1 MPRQFMFT
9 REDIIAAALA
19 LTREGGAGAV
29 TARALG
35 QRLGTS
41 SKPVF
46 GLFRNMEEVQQE
58 VLIAADALYQRY
70 LETDMAAGKY
80 PPYKASGMAY
90 IRFAR
95 EERELFKLLFMR
107 DRSREKAPPEDGED
121 APIIALI
128 QKNTGMSRETA
139 RLFHLEMWIYVHGI
153 ATMTATAY
161 LAFDEASVSG
171 MLTDA
176 YMSLKQRFLADGS
189 ALEAALTPQE
199 DEE

>member
-1 MPRQFMFT
+1 
-9 REDIIAAALA
+9 
-19 LTREGGAGAV
+19 
-29 TARALG
+29 
-35 QRLGTS
+35 
-41 SKPVF
+41 
-46 GLFRNMEEVQQE
+46 
-58 VLIAADALYQRY
+58 
-70 LETDMAAGKY
+70 MAAGKY

-107 DRSREKAPPEDGED
+107 DRSREKVPPEDGED

-161 LAFDEASVSG
+161 LDFDEASVSG

-176 YMSLKQRFLADGS
+176 YMSLKQLFLADGS

-199 DEE
+199 DEK

>member
-9 REDIIAAALA
+9 QEAIIAAGLALA
-19 LTREGGAGAV
+19 REGGMSAV

-35 QRLGTS
+35 QRLGAS
-41 SKPVF
+41 SKPIF
-46 GLFRNMEEVQQE
+46 GLFRNMEEVQHG
-58 VLIAADALYQRY
+58 VMVAAFQLYQNY
-70 LETDMAAGKY
+70 LATDMAAGRY

-107 DRSREKAPPEDGED
+107 DRSHEALQNDDDSE
-121 APIIALI
+121 ALLALI
-128 QKNTGMSRETA
+128 QKNTGMSREAA

-161 LAFDEASVSG
+161 LDFDEASISG

-176 YMSLKQRFLADGS
+176 YMSLKQRFLTEGS
-189 ALEAALTPQE
+189 ALEAVLMPQE
-199 DEE
+199 VER

>member
-1 MPRQFMFT
+1 MDAIRAKYGRQV
-9 REDIIAAALA
+9 I
-19 LTREGGAGAV
+19 
-29 TARALG
+29 
-35 QRLGTS
+35 S
-41 SKPVF
+41 F
-46 GLFRNMEEVQQE
+46 GE
-58 VLIAADALYQRY
+58 
-70 LETDMAAGKY
+70 
-80 PPYKASGMAY
+80 S
-90 IRFAR
+90 
-95 EERELFKLLFMR
+95 
-107 DRSREKAPPEDGED
+107 APPEDGED

-161 LAFDEASVSG
+161 LDFDEASVSG